1 MTPTI
6 TTHEQHCLTEG
17 FYMKQ
22 QELLEQLYKIDLKDI
37 LLSHTL
43 PATGN
48 KADLIER
55 ITKNLSLDQALNC
68 LNYTYIKSLCSSF
81 NINYQGKKPSISALC
96 QLCDSQLSSNINPTT
111 ETQKIAAIQKKLAGI
126 VGLEGVKSKLKDLI
140 AFNAIQQK
148 RKELGLE
155 SVSVGRH
162 LVFTG
167 NPGTGKTTIA
177 RIVGEVFEAYGL
189 VSRGN
194 FREVKRSDLVGEFIG
209 KSENITQKIL
219 EDAKGGV
226 LFIDE
231 AYSLA
236 GSKEDFG
243 KVVIETIMIAMENY
257 RDDMVIIVA
266 GYKNEMEEFLNS
278 NPGLKSRF
286 NYFID
291 FDDYTDNELVE
302 IMEKKADEND
312 YILDKKLNSVL
323 LERFSQHRDSS
334 DDSFAN
340 GRLARNIFES
350 MLLKQAIRLS
360 KQKEYSE
367 NELKLLTLEDL

>member
-1 MTPTI
+1 M
-6 TTHEQHCLTEG
+6 
-17 FYMKQ
+17 
-22 QELLEQLYKIDLKDI
+22 
-37 LLSHTL
+37 
-43 PATGN
+43 
-48 KADLIER
+48 
-55 ITKNLSLDQALNC
+55 
-68 LNYTYIKSLCSSF
+68 
-81 NINYQGKKPSISALC
+81 
-96 QLCDSQLSSNINPTT
+96 
-111 ETQKIAAIQKKLAGI
+111 
-126 VGLEGVKSKLKDLI
+126 
-140 AFNAIQQK
+140 IQQK
-148 RKELGLE
+148 RKEIGLE

-167 NPGTGKTTIA
+167 NPGTGKTTVA
-177 RIVGEVFEAYGL
+177 RIIGEVFEAYQL

-209 KSENITQKIL
+209 ESEKITQKIL
-219 EDAKGGV
+219 EEAKGGV

-231 AYSLA
+231 AYSLT
-236 GSKEDFG
+236 GSKQDKQDYG

-266 GYKNEMEEFLNS
+266 GYKKEMEEFLKS

-291 FDDYTDNELVE
+291 FEDYTDSELVK
-302 IMEKKADEND
+302 ITKKMADESD
-312 YILDKKLNSVL
+312 YILEEQLNSAL
-323 LERFSQHRDSS
+323 LEKFSQCRDNS

-360 KQKEYSE
+360 TQNKHGES
-367 NELKLLTLEDL
+367 ELKLLTLEDL